1 MHFTFYPQNVCSDR
15 IDVDVEDGVIHNLT
29 YRGGCDG
36 NLKAL
41 SVLCEGMRAEDVVR
55 KFSGIRCGANAT
67 SCSDQLAQHLKKALS
82 L

>member
-1 MHFTFYPQNVCSDR
+1 MHYTFYPKNVCSDR

-29 YRGGCDG
+29 YRGGCSG

-41 SVLCEGMRAEDVVR
+41 GVLCEGMQAEEVIR
-55 KFSGIRCGANAT
+55 KFSGIRCGAKVT
-67 SCSDQLAQHLKKALS
+67 SCSDQLAQNLKQALS